1 MVAYWQLFIL
11 LLRVSFISTEIFLV
25 SEVVVVIVC
34 IFLTGVT
41 GPGLVRVSQVAD
53 KVQILGEFFRRD
65 FILVLLPL
73 MLYFLIEGILA
84 ALAAYL
90 LPQWC

>member
-1 MVAYWQLFIL
+1 ML

-25 SEVVVVIVC
+25 SEVFVDIVC
-34 IFLTGVT
+34 VFPIGVT
-41 GPGLVRVSQVAD
+41 SPGLVWVLQVAE

-73 MLYFLIEGILA
+73 MLYFLIEGFLA
-84 ALAAYL
+84 ALAANL